1 MIISKIIFL
10 IGGIGVKFF
19 EKISAKLNDRQAEGI
34 TIAFLGDS
42 VTQGCFECPSVN
54 EGRIGETVYDY
65 KSAYSTRM
73 REILN
78 MLYPCVPFHIINAG
92 ISGDNTEC
100 GLKRLWRDIIAKSPD
115 LVIVSYGL
123 NDSTKGMEGLPE
135 YEKNLEDIFAALQ
148 KENIDTIFLTQN
160 FDCTK
165 TSPYAVDPH
174 IMELSVFLANLQNEG
189 VLKAYFDS
197 AKGLAKKYGVKV
209 CDLYSVWEKM
219 AEKKVDTTELL
230 ANKLNHPIREFHYY
244 MAIKLIETIFYDFE

>member
-1 MIISKIIFL
+1 M
-10 IGGIGVKFF
+10 KFF
-19 EKISAKLNDRQAEGI
+19 EKITAKLNDRQAEGV

-54 EGRIGETVYDY
+54 ENRIGETVYDY
-65 KSAYSTRM
+65 QSAFSTRM

-100 GLKRLWRDIIAKSPD
+100 GLKRLQRDVISKNPD

-123 NDSTKGMEGLPE
+123 NDSTLGMEYLKK
-135 YEKNLEDIFAALQ
+135 YEENMEGIFAALK

-174 IMELSVFLANLQNEG
+174 IMELSVFLAKLQNEG
-189 VLKAYFDS
+189 VLKAYFD
-197 AKGLAKKYGVKV
+197 AVKVLAKKYDVRV

-219 AEKKVDTTELL
+219 AEKQVNTTELL

>member
-1 MIISKIIFL
+1 M
-10 IGGIGVKFF
+10 KFF
-19 EKISAKLNDRQAEGI
+19 EKINQKLIDRQAEPI

-54 EGRIGETVYDY
+54 LNQIGETVYDY

-78 MLYPCVPFHIINAG
+78 ILYPNVPFHIINAG
-92 ISGDNTEC
+92 ISGDNTTC
-100 GLKRLWRDIIAKSPD
+100 GLKRLQRDIISKNPD
-115 LVIVSYGL
+115 LVVVSYGL
-123 NDSTKGMEGLPE
+123 NDSTLGLEGLKT
-135 YEKNLEDIFAALQ
+135 YEDNIEGIFEALQ
-148 KENIDTIFLTQN
+148 KEGIDTIFLTQN

-174 IMELSVFLANLQNEG
+174 IMELSVFLAKIQNEG
-189 VLKAYFDS
+189 VLKAYFES
-197 AKGLAKKYGVKV
+197 AKRLAKQYGVKV

-219 AEKKVDTTELL
+219 AEKNVNTTELL